1 MRVGDF
7 FWVECSEGIAPF
19 EKRNDPLEIRGYL
32 LFWMMSAVNGLRD
45 AIKITTD
52 DPPILVEEQVGDGLT
67 NQIFPEVFGMVFG
80 ATRKINVDD
89 GEIVD
94 FKGDYP
100 ARRVEILIL
109 NGDSLVDQRTDSKA
123 CVTVLGNDMEIVRN
137 IGAMLK
143 GVRGDI

>member
-1 MRVGDF
+1 
-7 FWVECSEGIAPF
+7 
-19 EKRNDPLEIRGYL
+19 
-32 LFWMMSAVNGLRD
+32 MMSAVNGLRD

-80 ATRKINVDD
+80 ATRKIDVDD

-100 ARRVEILIL
+100 ARRVEILIF
-109 NGDSLVDQRTDSKA
+109 NGDSLVDQTTDSKA

-137 IGAMLK
+137 IGAMFK